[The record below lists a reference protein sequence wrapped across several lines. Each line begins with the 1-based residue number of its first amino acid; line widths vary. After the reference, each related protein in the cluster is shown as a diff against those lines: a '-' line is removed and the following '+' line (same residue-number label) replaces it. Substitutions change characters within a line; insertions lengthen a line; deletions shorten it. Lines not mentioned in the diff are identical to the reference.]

1 MRKLIVFFVIILP
14 VLIFAQDAQIE
25 LLKSDIRSQKAAIIT
40 EVMDF
45 TEEQANAFWPIYREY
60 NTEREKIADE
70 WLNLIKQY
78 LKFYEKM
85 TDPTAKELWKKSL
98 EIEQKSLDLK
108 KKYYKKFEKALTP
121 KMAVK
126 LMQVEG
132 QINTLIR
139 LQVDAQLPLLE

>member
-1 MRKLIVFFVIILP
+1 MRKFMMMLFVLLP
-14 VLIFAQDAQIE
+14 VFLLAQDAQID
-25 LLKSDIRSQKAAIIT
+25 LLKSDIRAKKLAIIT

-45 TEEQANAFWPIYREY
+45 NEEQANKFWPVYREY
-60 NTEREKIADE
+60 NTAREKIADE

-78 LKFYEKM
+78 LKFYENM
-85 TDPTAKELWKKSL
+85 TDPTAKVLWKKSMD
-98 EIEQKSLDLK
+98 IEQKRLDLE

-126 LMQVEG
+126 LMQLES
-132 QINTLIR
+132 QIHSLIR